1 MQDDGVRHE
10 EAAPEQQALANGRPM
25 VPAPEPPEM
34 QAYVA
39 RYQELFEFAPDGYLI
54 TDAQGVIQE
63 ANHAAAALLQTPREF
78 LHGKPLAF
86 YVESRGRPAFYNRL
100 LRLAREI
107 ATEHW
112 ETCVRPPRGGP
123 RDVAI
128 AVAGFADDE
137 GRPAGFRWLLRDV
150 TAQRAL
156 VQALRAEKNFADSLV
171 QMAQTI
177 ILVLDDHGRILRA
190 NPRLH
195 AVAGWTE
202 NDWRG
207 RPWHNLLLA
216 DDGAWGRQLVV
227 EALSFGVCWGGIHT
241 LRTRDGGRRPVDWS
255 ARALAPA
262 SPGGVE
268 AILLMGYDVTD
279 LLEAQQKAL
288 QAERLAAIGQVM
300 ASLAHESRNALQRS
314 RGCLERLR
322 WRLQGRPPVAHPPG
336 APDAEACDLLD
347 RALRAQDDLVRLF
360 EDVRA
365 YAAPI
370 RLSPAS
376 CDLAEVWRE
385 AWEEVRVQYP
395 EIQARLCEQP
405 AEVDRCCRADSFR
418 LRQVFRNILDNA
430 FAAANGAV
438 RVDVACHAAVLGDRP
453 ALEVCVR
460 DDGPGL
466 DAQQRQ
472 HLFEPFFTTK
482 VKGTGLGLAIA
493 RRIVEAHGGQIAAGS
508 NTPPGVEM
516 RILLPREGP
525 DDDKP

>member
-1 MQDDGVRHE
+1 MQADGFRQE
-10 EAAPEQQALANGRPM
+10 EAAPEQQASANGRPA
-25 VPAPEPPEM
+25 VPAPGPPEM

-39 RYQELFEFAPDGYLI
+39 RYQELFEFAPDGYLV

-78 LHGKPLAF
+78 LPGKPLAF
-86 YVESRGRPAFYNRL
+86 FVDAKGWLAFYNRL
-100 LRLAREI
+100 QRLGRGY

-112 ETCVRPPRGGP
+112 ETRLRPPRAGP

-128 AVAGFADDE
+128 AVAVISDD
-137 GRPAGFRWLLRDV
+137 GRPSGFRWLLRDI
-150 TAQRAL
+150 TMQRRL
-156 VQALRAEKNFADSLV
+156 VQDLVAERNFADSLV
-171 QMAQTI
+171 QMAQAI

-190 NPRLH
+190 NPRLC
-195 AVAGWTE
+195 AVADWTE

-207 RPWHNLLLA
+207 RPWHTLLS
-216 DDGAWGRQLVV
+216 DNDGAWGRQLVV
-227 EALSFGVCWGGIHT
+227 EALSLGVCRGGIHT
-241 LRTRDGGRRPVDWS
+241 LRTRDGGRRAVDWS
-255 ARALAPA
+255 ARALAPV
-262 SPGGVE
+262 SPGGAE

-288 QAERLAAIGQVM
+288 QAERLAAIGQM
-300 ASLAHESRNALQRS
+300 MTGLAHESRNALQRT

-322 WRLQGRPPVAHPPG
+322 WRLQGRPPVAPAPG
-336 APDAEACDLLD
+336 SPDAEACDLLD

-370 RLSPAS
+370 RLSPAP

-395 EIQARLCEQP
+395 EVQARLCEQ
-405 AEVDRCCRADSFR
+405 AAGVDRCCRADRFR
-418 LRQVFRNILDNA
+418 LGQVFRNLLDNA
-430 FAAANGAV
+430 FAAADGAV
-438 RVDVACHAAVLGDRP
+438 RVDVACREAVLGDRP
-453 ALEVCVR
+453 ALEVCLR

-472 HLFEPFFTTK
+472 RLFEPFFTTK
-482 VKGTGLGLAIA
+482 VKGTGLGLPIA
-493 RRIVEAHGGQIAAGS
+493 RRIVEAHGGQIAAGPNS
-508 NTPPGVEM
+508 PPGVEM

-525 DDDKP
+525 EEDKP